1 MRERDLWL
9 HVNRERSAD
18 EEAEGSE
25 ESQLPGIY
33 VKVTPASL
41 YTLKTFSMALT

>member
-1 MRERDLWL
+1 MYVNCER
-9 HVNRERSAD
+9 A
-18 EEAEGSE
+18 AEGIGGGVVR
-25 ESQLPGIY
+25 QLAAAIY